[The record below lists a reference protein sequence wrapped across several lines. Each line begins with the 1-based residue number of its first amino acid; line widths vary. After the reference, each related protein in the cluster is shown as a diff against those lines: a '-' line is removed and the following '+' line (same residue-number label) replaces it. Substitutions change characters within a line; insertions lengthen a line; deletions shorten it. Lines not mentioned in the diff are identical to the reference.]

1 MIKIGL
7 IVAMEE
13 ESKNIYGRLGRKLSE
28 SVEYG
33 YRVTKYTRNGKI
45 LYMIGTGIGELNAA
59 LATQH
64 LIREYGIDYIINFGV
79 VGSLNKTYKSLD
91 VVAVGE
97 IVHYDFSLNTLD
109 DDSYGKYPMQREKA
123 EFGVDTDM
131 LDKLKS
137 ISPDTPIVKIASG
150 DKFVAKRELRDW
162 IINKFSADIC
172 DMESMGIYY
181 AAKKY
186 NVPCLF
192 IKAVSDDA
200 DETAPVSFE
209 SVVEN
214 GISAYVSIVEK
225 VVDGGHGLGVGGVA
239 YGGAVSSGLQQS
251 YKGSGVVGGVG
262 HQTVHQC
269 VERVLELVGGVCFVE
284 FEVG

>member
-79 VGSLNKTYKSLD
+79 VGSLNKAYKSLD

-123 EFGVDTDM
+123 EFSADTDM

-225 VVDGGHGLGVGGVA
+225 VVDGL
-239 YGGAVSSGLQQS
+239 
-251 YKGSGVVGGVG
+251 
-262 HQTVHQC
+262 
-269 VERVLELVGGVCFVE
+269 
-284 FEVG
+284 

>member
-13 ESKNIYGRLGRKLSE
+13 ESKNIYDRLGRKLSE

-64 LIREYGIDYIINFGV
+64 LIREYGIDHIINFGV
-79 VGSLNKTYKSLD
+79 VGSLNKAYKSLD

-123 EFGVDTDM
+123 EFSADTDM

-137 ISPDTPIVKIASG
+137 ISPDTPIVK
-150 DKFVAKRELRDW
+150 
-162 IINKFSADIC
+162 
-172 DMESMGIYY
+172 MGIYY

-225 VVDGGHGLGVGGVA
+225 VVDGL
-239 YGGAVSSGLQQS
+239 
-251 YKGSGVVGGVG
+251 
-262 HQTVHQC
+262 
-269 VERVLELVGGVCFVE
+269 
-284 FEVG
+284 

>member
-45 LYMIGTGIGELNAA
+45 LYMIGTGIGELN
-59 LATQH
+59 
-64 LIREYGIDYIINFGV
+64 GIDYIINFGV

-150 DKFVAKRELRDW
+150 DKFVAKHELRDW

-225 VVDGGHGLGVGGVA
+225 VVDGL
-239 YGGAVSSGLQQS
+239 
-251 YKGSGVVGGVG
+251 
-262 HQTVHQC
+262 
-269 VERVLELVGGVCFVE
+269 
-284 FEVG
+284 

>member
-13 ESKNIYGRLGRKLSE
+13 ESKNIYDRLGRKLSE
-28 SVEYG
+28 SEEYG
-33 YRVTKYTRNGKI
+33 YKVTKYTRNDRI
-45 LYMIGTGIGELNAA
+45 LYLIGTGIGELNAA

-79 VGSLNKTYKSLD
+79 VGSLNKEYKSLD
-91 VVAVGE
+91 VVAVDE

-109 DDSYGKYPMQREKA
+109 EESYGKYPMQRDKA
-123 EFGVDTDM
+123 EFEADKNM
-131 LDKLKS
+131 LAKLKK
-137 ISPDTPIVKIASG
+137 ISPDIPLVKIASA
-150 DKFVAKRELRDW
+150 DKFVAKRELRNW
-162 IINKFSADIC
+162 IIKTFSADIC

-186 NVPCLF
+186 DVPCLF

-209 SVVEN
+209 KVVEN
-214 GISAYVSIVEK
+214 GVSAYVALVEEF
-225 VVDGGHGLGVGGVA
+225 VDSL
-239 YGGAVSSGLQQS
+239 
-251 YKGSGVVGGVG
+251 
-262 HQTVHQC
+262 
-269 VERVLELVGGVCFVE
+269 
-284 FEVG
+284 